1 MSLPPDGRL
10 LGLRNLRTC
19 AACGSASRIVQL
31 GVANKREGASSS
43 GFGGA
48 KPAGDA
54 TSAAARSSGPTDP
67 RSRAAPDRGE
77 SLSTSVEDYLKAI
90 WVLAEDGSVST
101 NDLAAQIGVTA
112 PSVTGM
118 LNKLAKLDLVTYE
131 RYRGARL
138 TDAGRTEALRL
149 LRRHRLIE
157 TFLIDYLDYSWDE
170 VHEEAELMEHSMTER
185 FTERLAD
192 KLGQP
197 AFDPHG
203 DPIPTAEGAMPRQA
217 GKPLASLGV
226 GDRLEVNRI
235 LSQESEVLAY
245 LLALGVRPGA
255 MLEVQGIEPFGRL
268 FQVVSDE
275 RSFALSADLAE
286 QIEGHIRR
294 P

>member
-1 MSLPPDGRL
+1 MAE
-10 LGLRNLRTC
+10 N
-19 AACGSASRIVQL
+19 
-31 GVANKREGASSS
+31 REGASSPTAAVPTAR
-43 GFGGA
+43 G
-48 KPAGDA
+48 A
-54 TSAAARSSGPTDP
+54 TSPDVRALGTRAERSAAQRRRP
-67 RSRAAPDRGE
+67 APAEGE
-77 SLSTSVEDYLKAI
+77 SLSASVEDYLKAI
-90 WVLAEDGSVST
+90 WVLAEDESVST

-138 TDAGRTEALRL
+138 TAAGRAEALRL

-185 FTERLAD
+185 FTERLAE

-203 DPIPTAEGAMPRQA
+203 DPIPTAEGSIPRQA
-217 GKPLASLGV
+217 GRPLASLAV

-235 LSQESEVLAY
+235 LSQESEILTY
-245 LLALGVRPGA
+245 LFDLGVRPGTV
-255 MLEVQGIEPFGRL
+255 LEVQGIEPFGRL
-268 FQVVSDE
+268 FQVTAGAD
-275 RSFALSADLAE
+275 SFALSADLAD
-286 QIEGHIRR
+286 QIEGHLRS